1 MLQVSISSRMIMLS
15 SALLLVIIASNTY
28 LRSKIEQGASMLVT
42 DESLIDRLDTAIEA
56 NKAFGDLKYW
66 LLELSVDPRGRTEEN
81 VIEAQSVLSTKLDD
95 LEPFDSEGVAVLRLE
110 VGSLMDTTHIAAEA
124 YEENNRAQGDEFLA
138 KGLEHIRV
146 VDRRLSDLVRNFDNE
161 VAVRR
166 SEALADARR
175 ASEASLVVTL
185 LATLLGLALT
195 VWVVRSITGPL
206 NRLMSAM
213 TAIVGGNLEAE
224 IPEHGRDE
232 IGAMTRALVL
242 FRDSLMER
250 QQLMADREYAETTR
264 RQAEVQLSDAIESI
278 SEGFA
283 LYDSRDRLVLSNSR
297 FADFLYRASGDEPP
311 TGEEFAT
318 MVRNAAESGR
328 VPEAEGRVEEWIEE
342 RLDSHRNPAGP
353 SVHQLRNGRWFQ
365 VNERKTRDGGRVAVY
380 MDITEL
386 KQHEQELATANQ
398 EKDAALREL
407 NAVLDNIRYG
417 ILFMDESLVI
427 RMTNR
432 AYREMW
438 GVDESFYQPGR
449 TLLEDILKSREL
461 GLYRVEPDDWEAFLE
476 SRLESVRKGTLA
488 PEEIHLANGKILQ
501 VQYIALPD
509 GGRMATYFD
518 ITELK
523 HAEEAL
529 RLSEERYA
537 LALKGSNDGLWDWD
551 TDNDRIY
558 IAQRFKEI
566 AGMQLEEN
574 VLDSETMLSHIHPED
589 RITHLDAMHAYLRG
603 EAEFYSAEYRMRGAD
618 GVDHWVLNRGI
629 GQRDEN
635 GHVYRVAGSLTDM
648 TVRKQA
654 EFALLD
660 AKEQAEAATRTKS
673 QFLANVS
680 HELRTPLN
688 AIIGLA
694 EMLREEAEESSDE
707 ELTEPLQRVV
717 SAGRHLLH
725 LINDLLDLTKIE
737 AGRLDLHIE
746 DFHISPMVN
755 DVSTTAQ
762 TLADVNDNRL
772 VVRCEDDLGTM
783 HSDITRVRQILL
795 NLLSNACKFTD
806 KGEVSLDVVRQS
818 ESSGDWLVVE
828 VSDTGI
834 GMTEEQIERLFQE
847 FTPADNSMTR
857 KYGGTGLGL
866 AISRRLCDLLGGEIG
881 VMSRLDEGTTFTVR
895 LPIEGPAS
903 TTMKHAG

>member
-1 MLQVSISSRMIMLS
+1 MLQVSIPSRMIMLS

-28 LRSKIEQGASMLVT
+28 LRSKVEQGADMLVT
-42 DESLIDRLDTAIEA
+42 HEQLIGRLDTAIA
-56 NKAFGDLKYW
+56 VNKAFGDLKYW
-66 LLELSVDPRGRTEEN
+66 LLELSVGPRTRTEEN
-81 VIEAQSVLSTKLDD
+81 VIDARDVLWEKLDD
-95 LEPFDSEGVAVLRLE
+95 LEPFDREGVAVLRLE
-110 VGSLMDTTHIAAEA
+110 VGSLMDTSLIAIEA
-124 YEENNRAQGDEFLA
+124 YDESNRTQGDAFLA

-166 SEALADARR
+166 AEALEDSRR
-175 ASEASLVVTL
+175 AADASLVVTV
-185 LATLLGLALT
+185 LATLLGVALT

-213 TAIVGGNLEAE
+213 TAIVGGDLDAE
-224 IPEHGRDE
+224 IPKPGRDE

-242 FRDSLMER
+242 FRDSLKDR
-250 QQLMADREYAETTR
+250 QQLMAEREYAETTR
-264 RQAEVQLSDAIESI
+264 RQAEVHLSDAIESI

-297 FADFLYRASGDEPP
+297 FADFLYRSSEKGPP
-311 TGEEFAT
+311 TGQEFAT
-318 MVRNAAESGR
+318 MVRRAAEDGL

-342 RLDSHRNPAGP
+342 RLDAHRNPAGP
-353 SVHQLRNGRWFQ
+353 TIHQLRNGRWFQ
-365 VNERKTRDGGRVAVY
+365 VNERKTLDGGRVAVY

-386 KQHEQELATANQ
+386 KQHEQELATASK

-438 GVDESFYQPGR
+438 GIDESFYEPGR
-449 TLLEDILKSREL
+449 TLLEDILKTRDL
-461 GLYRVEPDDWEAFLE
+461 GLYRVEPDNWEEFLE
-476 SRLESVRKGTLA
+476 SRLESVRKGTQM
-488 PEEIHLANGKILQ
+488 PEELHLANKKILQ
-501 VQYIALPD
+501 VQYIVLPD

-523 HAEEAL
+523 QTEEAL

-551 TDNDRIY
+551 TVNDRIY

-566 AGMQLEEN
+566 AGMRLEEN
-574 VLDSETMLSHIHPED
+574 VLDSDTMLAHIHPED
-589 RITHLDAMHAYLRG
+589 KKTHLDAMHAYLRG
-603 EAEFYSAEYRMRGAD
+603 EAEFYSAEYRMRGDD

-629 GQRDEN
+629 GQRDDE
-635 GHVYRVAGSLTDM
+635 GRVYRVAGSLTDM

-654 EFALLD
+654 EFELRN

-688 AIIGLA
+688 AVIGLA

-707 ELTEPLQRVV
+707 ELAEPLKRIV

-737 AGRLDLHIE
+737 AGRLDLYIE
-746 DFHISPMVN
+746 DFHVSPMIN
-755 DVSTTAQ
+755 DVSTTAH
-762 TLADVNDNRL
+762 TLADVNDNVL
-772 VVRCEDDLGTM
+772 VVRCDEDLGTM

-795 NLLSNACKFTD
+795 NLLSNACKFTEN
-806 KGEVSLDVVRQS
+806 GEVALCVAR
-818 ESSGDWLVVE
+818 ESGAKGDSLVVK
-828 VSDTGI
+828 VTDNGI
-834 GMTEEQIERLFQE
+834 GMSDEQIQRLFQE
-847 FTPADNSMTR
+847 FSPADNSMTR

-866 AISRRLCDLLGGEIG
+866 AISRRLCELLGGEIG
-881 VMSRLDEGTTFTVR
+881 VMSRLGEGTTFTVT

-903 TTMKHAG
+903 HPVAD